1 MADFFKGLAGGMQ
14 TGLQFGRAVRKRRME
29 DDLAQAY
36 AKPETS
42 QGYTAAQGQELEAI
56 AAAKDN
62 EGRPFYNVQVDS
74 SGNYSVIPNFPTGQ
88 SSQVGLTGLADGLQ
102 DNADIAGQL
111 QARANLRAA
120 QAAPQAA
127 PQPIPF
133 SQQQVQDY
141 GGRRVAG
148 QFDPTELRGLQM
160 QEAARVLGSY
170 GDVRGAAAL
179 EAQADELRRN
189 LARDKRADELF
200 PLQKEALEQ
209 GIKKSGF
216 ELTAAERAAADAKR
230 TDDFNEWRSQN
241 PQADFATM
249 TAKAQELGMSV
260 DQQFK
265 IASNLTG
272 IKEQAFKAAQQRIQE
287 LVQDQGLDGLLK
299 AHKESKDLDPNSHFE
314 VIRGQG
320 GKLSLN
326 RVNTATGEVIQP
338 NVFSGSEAETT
349 AYLNKAAMNP
359 ATIIDFTMNLEK
371 IKSGLGKDAAA
382 IRASDATVRYRD
394 KQGKA
399 LDAAKGLT
407 QKQED
412 FQRALDGVFEGYQS
426 AMALGPQGRQAAAI
440 YAREYDQLR
449 ANTPKGLRAPPSI
462 ASMNEAQRAEKPEK
476 PVKVEDAGVQYKVGG
491 KLMQTDGRG
500 GLISAK
506 GILPDDRPTVLKTV
520 GISDNN
526 ASRLMWS
533 DDGETVMFNNEEF
546 DIRDKRDV
554 EKLNRMLKD
563 YDVMNRTIAE
573 EARLR
578 ANPTSPSGFQGA
590 RTTGIGPASTYGVAP
605 GAQSIYGR

>member
-1 MADFFKGLAGGMQ
+1 MADFFKGLAGGFG
-14 TGLQFGRAVRKRRME
+14 TGLQFGQAMQARQERERLREAMGLTPQAME
-29 DDLAQAY
+29 QRQATPEELARAQA
-36 AKPETS
+36 ET
-42 QGYTAAQGQELEAI
+42 QG
-56 AAAKDN
+56 
-62 EGRPFYNVQVDS
+62 
-74 SGNYSVIPNFPTGQ
+74 
-88 SSQVGLTGLADGLQ
+88 
-102 DNADIAGQL
+102 
-111 QARANLRAA
+111 RAA
-120 QAAPQAA
+120 QDATDFGLTPQEQAMYAPQMPVEGQRIGATQYGLGGQTFNRMPTQQEIESARYAA
-127 PQPIPF
+127 AANVLAERDP
-133 SQQQVQDY
+133 
-141 GGRRVAG
+141 VA
-148 QFDPTELRGLQM
+148 
-160 QEAARVLGSY
+160 AARMRQEQ
-170 GDVRGAAAL
+170 VRMQR
-179 EAQADELRRN
+179 EN
-189 LARDKRADELF
+189 ELF
-200 PLQKEALEQ
+200 PLQKQQLETQ
-209 GIKKSGF
+209 VESGKIGLKKSGF
-216 ELTAAERAAADAKR
+216 ELTAAERADADAKR
-230 TDDFNEWRSQN
+230 MVDFNAWRSQN

-249 TAKAQELGMSV
+249 TAKAQELGMGV

-314 VIRGQG
+314 VIRGKG
-320 GKLSLN
+320 GKVSLN

-359 ATIIDFTMNLEK
+359 ATIIDFTMTLEK
-371 IKSGLGKDAAA
+371 NKLGMDKDRAA

-394 KQGKA
+394 QQGKA

-412 FQRALDGVFEGYQS
+412 YQRALDGVFEGYQS

-449 ANTPKGLRAPPSI
+449 ANVPKGLRAPPSI

>member
-1 MADFFKGLAGGMQ
+1 MGFASGFQVGQ
-14 TGLQFGRAVRKRRME
+14 QAVERGIKLREEDQERKRLREAMGLTPQQIAPRPPTE
-29 DDLAQAY
+29 DELGRAQAY
-36 AKPETS
+36 T
-42 QGYTAAQGQELEAI
+42 QAI
-56 AAAKDN
+56 ADEDARMFATEN
-62 EGRPFYNVQVDS
+62 SLENR
-74 SGNYSVIPNFPTGQ
+74 
-88 SSQVGLTGLADGLQ
+88 TGLFSSNPAERPLYASADGLIGS
-102 DNADIAGQL
+102 NATYTPQMPYAGQSVGGLQYRLGDQTLNRMPTQQEIEAARYAAAANVIAERDPVAAMRMRQEQIRMQREAELAPLQLEQLKGSIAGQAQQRSLTGIQLSDAERKQKQQVEFDTGFADINKQTFEKPEERTAAILSLVERTQGVQAAEQLRASYSQNELNQISL
-111 QARANLRAA
+111 QAKKFDEGFRQSRAKGV
-120 QAAPQAA
+120 
-127 PQPIPF
+127 IP
-133 SQQQVQDY
+133 
-141 GGRRVAG
+141 
-148 QFDPTELRGLQM
+148 
-160 QEAARVLGSY
+160 
-170 GDVRGAAAL
+170 AL
-179 EAQADELRRN
+179 EWFDEQNTSFKLE
-189 LARDKRADELF
+189 RDPKNPFRVIQVNTDGSRTLF
-200 PLQKEALEQ
+200 
-209 GIKKSGF
+209 
-216 ELTAAERAAADAKR
+216 ADAK
-230 TDDFNEWRSQN
+230 NER
-241 PQADFATM
+241 
-249 TAKAQELGMSV
+249 ELGMIV
-260 DQQFK
+260 D
-265 IASNLTG
+265 A
-272 IKEQAFKAAQQRIQE
+272 KAKPGGFLE
-287 LVQDQGLDGLLK
+287 LAK
-299 AHKESKDLDPNSHFE
+299 FDLD
-314 VIRGQG
+314 Q
-320 GKLSLN
+320 KK
-326 RVNTATGEVIQP
+326 
-338 NVFSGSEAETT
+338 AE
-349 AYLNKAAMNP
+349 
-359 ATIIDFTMNLEK
+359 
-371 IKSGLGKDAAA
+371 AA

-394 KQGKA
+394 QQGKA

-412 FQRALDGVFEGYQS
+412 FQRALDGVFEGYQA

-554 EKLNRMLKD
+554 EKLNKMLKD